1 MRGQVLEINV
11 SDPEK
16 AVRILKTAGL
26 SHQVP
31 LDEVA
36 LYGAQIHA
44 VVLGDQEYKP
54 TSTNTCGW
62 EHPSQLNCL
71 DCSNSRGCFYFIG

>member
-16 AVRILKTAGL
+16 AVRILKAAQQ
-26 SHQVP
+26 SRQVP

-44 VVLGDQEYKP
+44 VVLDAQEYKEAIQQILMEGNIQVN
-54 TSTNTCGW
+54 SIAW
-62 EHPSQLNCL
+62 IA
-71 DCSNSRGCFYFIG
+71 SNA